1 MSVFEAPNTEQLKEA
16 DKTKT
21 SEEKS
26 NHDSFLDRLVSEK
39 GEQWKDP
46 EALAKSH
53 FHAQARIKELEEKV
67 NGYSE
72 QDYAKT
78 LLEQLQAKQA
88 PEVVTPQTPE
98 VAKAPSDA
106 GPEDTNRLSPEDVES
121 LLEKALTK
129 REKATTVEV
138 ALRDKFGDNANVV
151 VHNKAKELGLSIKK
165 MQEIAEDSPQAFLR
179 LVGEPEKMETNK
191 NFDSTFN
198 SSSDFNS
205 GNSTE
210 RNSAYYAKLRRSD
223 RKTYDRL
230 QVQMFD
236 DRVRLGDKFYNT

>member
-1 MSVFEAPNTEQLKEA
+1 MSIFEAPNTEQLKEA
-16 DKTKT
+16 EKTKT
-21 SEEKS
+21 TEENS
-26 NHDSFLDRLVSEK
+26 NHESFLDRLVSEK
-39 GEQWKDP
+39 GDQWKDP

-67 NGYSE
+67 NGFSE

-88 PEVVTPQTPE
+88 QEVVTPQTPE
-98 VAKAPSDA
+98 VAKTPSDA
-106 GPEDTNRLSPEDVES
+106 GSEDTNRLSPEDVES
-121 LLEKALTK
+121 LLEKAISK

-151 VHNKAKELGLSIKK
+151 VHDKAKELGLSIKK
-165 MQEIAEDSPQAFLR
+165 MQELAEESPQAFLR
-179 LVGEPEKMETNK
+179 LVGEPEKMDTNK
-191 NFDSTFN
+191 NFDSTLN
-198 SSSDFNS
+198 SSSGFNS

-210 RNSAYYAKLRRSD
+210 RNAAYYSKLRRSD